1 MKDWV
6 REGDRDRDIDSERG
20 IGMREG
26 QGQRWVGCGR
36 DRVRKGQGEK
46 GVGDLRWVGV
56 GWMVGAM
63 IKDQQGLM
71 YRNNEE
77 EKKSE

>member
-1 MKDWV
+1 M
-6 REGDRDRDIDSERG
+6 
-20 IGMREG
+20 
-26 QGQRWVGCGR
+26 
-36 DRVRKGQGEK
+36 RKGQGEK

-77 EKKSE
+77 EKRSE